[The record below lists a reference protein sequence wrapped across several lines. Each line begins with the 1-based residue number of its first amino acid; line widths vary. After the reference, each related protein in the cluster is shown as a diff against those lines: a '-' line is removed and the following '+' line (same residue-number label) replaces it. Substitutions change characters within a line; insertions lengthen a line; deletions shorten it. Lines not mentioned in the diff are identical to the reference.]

1 MNDIDIDR
9 VLRDYYKSIAPAD
22 STRATTLVAAAIRAR
37 RERSAARDTSV
48 HPRTY
53 LAVAAALIVAI
64 VAGACFAVWRAG
76 SGGGAPVAAPGTA
89 TITASGVEPST
100 NAIEPVASAGAG
112 QSPTARPSPTLRAA
126 TKWTPSGGF
135 SPTGSMDGQYD
146 TATLLLD
153 GRVLMTGDHAKQM
166 IGNLGVNVWTASA
179 ELYDAAT
186 GTFAPT
192 GSMVQAR
199 GDGTATRLQDGR
211 VLLAGGVNY
220 SSNAGQLVTSEYA
233 AAELFDPNTGR
244 FSPTGS
250 MDSAREG
257 QTATLL
263 GDGEVLIAGGSDLSG
278 SLSTAELY
286 DSKTGTFRSTG
297 DMTTPRK
304 WAKATLLSDGRVLVA
319 GGFSGSIPV
328 ASAELYDPT
337 AGTFSPTGSMT
348 TLRMPDSYTA
358 TLLQDGRVLIVGGQS
373 YGTATLATSEL
384 YDPTT
389 GTFRPTGSMATARGA
404 HTATLLYDGRVLIEG
419 GVSSPGVGY
428 VQPKF
433 AAVEVEAAP
442 LPGRFAMVSLDLG
455 GPRAVSTGGPS
466 IVGATGPSAWL
477 TSAELYDPS
486 TGRFSPTGAMGTA
499 RADATA
505 TMLLDGR
512 VLVAGGDSAVGASAE
527 LYQP

>member
-1 MNDIDIDR
+1 
-9 VLRDYYKSIAPAD
+9 
-22 STRATTLVAAAIRAR
+22 
-37 RERSAARDTSV
+37 
-48 HPRTY
+48 
-53 LAVAAALIVAI
+53 
-64 VAGACFAVWRAG
+64 
-76 SGGGAPVAAPGTA
+76 
-89 TITASGVEPST
+89 
-100 NAIEPVASAGAG
+100 
-112 QSPTARPSPTLRAA
+112 
-126 TKWTPSGGF
+126 
-135 SPTGSMDGQYD
+135 
-146 TATLLLD
+146 
-153 GRVLMTGDHAKQM
+153 
-166 IGNLGVNVWTASA
+166 
-179 ELYDAAT
+179 
-186 GTFAPT
+186 
-192 GSMVQAR
+192 MVQAR

-389 GTFRPTGSMATARGA
+389 STWSATNSLAGARSHHVDVIRNACIHLNGEQP
-404 HTATLLYDGRVLIEG
+404 LLADLKGRGNWFPDDGRVLIEG

>member
-1 MNDIDIDR
+1 
-9 VLRDYYKSIAPAD
+9 
-22 STRATTLVAAAIRAR
+22 
-37 RERSAARDTSV
+37 
-48 HPRTY
+48 
-53 LAVAAALIVAI
+53 
-64 VAGACFAVWRAG
+64 
-76 SGGGAPVAAPGTA
+76 
-89 TITASGVEPST
+89 
-100 NAIEPVASAGAG
+100 
-112 QSPTARPSPTLRAA
+112 
-126 TKWTPSGGF
+126 
-135 SPTGSMDGQYD
+135 
-146 TATLLLD
+146 
-153 GRVLMTGDHAKQM
+153 
-166 IGNLGVNVWTASA
+166 
-179 ELYDAAT
+179 
-186 GTFAPT
+186 
-192 GSMVQAR
+192 
-199 GDGTATRLQDGR
+199 
-211 VLLAGGVNY
+211 
-220 SSNAGQLVTSEYA
+220 
-233 AAELFDPNTGR
+233 
-244 FSPTGS
+244 

-419 GVSSPGVGY
+419 GVSSPGVAT
-428 VQPKF
+428 F
-433 AAVEVEAAP
+433 S
-442 LPGRFAMVSLDLG
+442 RSS
-455 GPRAVSTGGPS
+455 PRS
-466 IVGATGPSAWL
+466 
-477 TSAELYDPS
+477 
-486 TGRFSPTGAMGTA
+486 R
-499 RADATA
+499 
-505 TMLLDGR
+505 
-512 VLVAGGDSAVGASAE
+512 
-527 LYQP
+527 